1 MLLEA
6 PAGSTTERT
15 ASEQAKWFAIQTRS
29 RHEKKVATELRE
41 KGLSIFLP
49 LYSSVHRWSDRRK
62 TVQLP
67 LFPGYV
73 FVQTVYSPENRIAV
87 LQVPGVAYF
96 VGDQGR
102 GTPIPEKQIEDIR
115 TILDKDIP
123 FEIYPFVK
131 VGQRVR
137 IRGGSLDGLEGTLLA
152 KNADR
157 SLAVSIELIQKTVVV
172 RVTGYDLDVI

>member
-6 PAGSTTERT
+6 PAGSILRTTS
-15 ASEQAKWFAIQTRS
+15 ADQPQWFAIQTRS
-29 RHEKKVATELRE
+29 RHEKKVAADIRE
-41 KGLSIFLP
+41 RGISIFLP

-73 FVQTVYSPENRIAV
+73 FVQTVYTPENRIAV
-87 LQVPGVAYF
+87 LRVPGVAYF
-96 VGDQGR
+96 VGEQGR

-115 TILDKDIP
+115 TILEKDIP
-123 FEIYPFVK
+123 FEVYPFIK

-137 IRGGSLDGLEGTLLA
+137 IRGGSLDGLEGTLMA
-152 KNADR
+152 KNADQ
-157 SLAVSIELIQKTVVV
+157 SLAVSIELIQKAVVV
-172 RVTGYDLDVI
+172 RVTGYDLEVI